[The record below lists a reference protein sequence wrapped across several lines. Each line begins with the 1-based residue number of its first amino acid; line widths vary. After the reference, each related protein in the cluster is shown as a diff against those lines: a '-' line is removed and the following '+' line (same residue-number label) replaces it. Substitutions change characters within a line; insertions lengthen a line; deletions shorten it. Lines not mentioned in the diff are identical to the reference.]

1 MKRFTLFIIL
11 LMVPGFVF
19 AMQQSQIETT
29 VGNTAK
35 VAQSGA
41 NFLQIGVSA
50 RSTGFG
56 GAFIGLADDASA
68 AFYNPGGLARITDR
82 AFMFT
87 HTTLPAGL
95 KHFFGAVVLPL
106 GGDNGT
112 LALHSVILTTGDMP
126 VTKAFIG
133 PTGDSFSATEI
144 AVGLSYSR
152 NMTDKFTLG
161 GTAKFIQQ
169 GLSDFTANGVAFD
182 FGTMYLVGYRDLKFG
197 MTIRN
202 FGPNMNFGNR
212 EAIGFESQDY
222 NLPMDFRMG
231 ASINIINQE
240 NSKLMFVAQLNQ
252 PNDNLVNESVGAE
265 YTWMDMIM
273 FRGGYKIDHDG
284 EDFSAGAGLKIP
296 YGSSYTHF
304 DFSWVRSNDLEDLI
318 RFSLST
324 SF

>member
-19 AMQQSQIETT
+19 AQQTDIVTT
-29 VGNTAK
+29 TGNTAK
-35 VAQSGA
+35 VGQSGA

-50 RSTGFG
+50 RSTGFA

-68 AFYNPGGLARITDR
+68 AFYNPGALARLSDKS
-82 AFMFT
+82 FMFT

-95 KHFFGAVVLPL
+95 KHFFGSVVLPL
-106 GGDNGT
+106 GGDLGT
-112 LALHSVILTTGDMP
+112 IALHSIVLTTGDMP

-133 PTGDSFSATEI
+133 PTGESFSASEM
-144 AVGLSYSR
+144 AVGMSYSR
-152 NMTDKFTLG
+152 NMTDKFSLG
-161 GTAKFIQQ
+161 GTLKFIQQ
-169 GLSDFTANGVAFD
+169 GLSGFQARGVGFD

-202 FGPNMNFGNR
+202 FGPNMSFGSR
-212 EAIGFESQDY
+212 SDIGFESQDF

-231 ASINIINQE
+231 ASINVIEQE
-240 NSKLMFVAQLNQ
+240 NSRFTFLAQLNQ
-252 PNDNLVNESVGAE
+252 PNDNLVNESFGAE
-265 YTWMDMIM
+265 YAWMDMVM
-273 FRGGYKIDHDG
+273 LRGGYRYAHDG

-296 YGSSYTHF
+296 LASSITNF
-304 DFSWVRSNDLEDLI
+304 DFSWVRSQDLEDLI
-318 RFSLST
+318 RFSFST